1 MIRLE
6 SISKSFEG
14 NPAIAEVSASFH
26 QGKPNLIIGRSGSGK
41 TVLMKCIIGLLT
53 PDSGEIFYENR
64 ALSSLNITQRSA
76 LRQEMGVVFQGG
88 ALFDSLTVEQ
98 NLKLPMEFFTDWS
111 RSEMTRRAN
120 FCLERVNLPEVN
132 KLYPAELSG
141 GMKKR
146 VAIARSIVLNPKYL
160 FCDEPN
166 SGLDPQTAILI
177 DNLLLELTREFNMT
191 TIINTHDLNSVM
203 EIGEKILFLS
213 KGRRCWEGT
222 REEIL
227 VSDNQTLNNFVFA
240 SQLMKKIK

>member
-14 NPAIAEVSASFH
+14 NPAIAEVSASFQ

-120 FCLERVNLPEVN
+120 FCLERVNLPGVN

>member
-14 NPAIAEVSASFH
+14 NPAIAEVSASFQ

-111 RSEMTRRAN
+111 RSEKTRRAN
-120 FCLERVNLPEVN
+120 FCLERVNLPGVN

>member
-14 NPAIAEVSASFH
+14 NPAIAEVSASFQ

-64 ALSSLNITQRSA
+64 TLSSLNITQRSA

-120 FCLERVNLPEVN
+120 FCLERVNLPGVN

>member
-1 MIRLE
+1 
-6 SISKSFEG
+6 
-14 NPAIAEVSASFH
+14 
-26 QGKPNLIIGRSGSGK
+26 
-41 TVLMKCIIGLLT
+41 T

-111 RSEMTRRAN
+111 RSEKTRRAN
-120 FCLERVNLPEVN
+120 FCLERVNLPGVN